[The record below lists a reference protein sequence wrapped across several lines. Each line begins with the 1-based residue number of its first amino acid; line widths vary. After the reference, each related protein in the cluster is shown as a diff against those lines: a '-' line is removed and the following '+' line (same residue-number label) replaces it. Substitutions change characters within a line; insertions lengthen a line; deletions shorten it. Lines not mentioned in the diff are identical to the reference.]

1 MTSTVLWTCT
11 DLTCPDL
18 QPRSQIEVQS
28 EFACCEFACSTANVT
43 APPWYLVFAQVRD
56 EYEVVKNM
64 PPPEQPAAKRAAVA
78 NGAAPSLGG
87 ATEVTTAPEDAAAGR
102 SSTARML
109 DSIAA
114 ERPRYAPCSV
124 GCT

>member
-1 MTSTVLWTCT
+1 M
-11 DLTCPDL
+11 
-18 QPRSQIEVQS
+18 QS
-28 EFACCEFACSTANVT
+28 ESACCNFACSSANFTAS
-43 APPWYLVFAQVRD
+43 PWPFVSAQVRD
-56 EYEVVKNM
+56 EYEAVKNM

-109 DSIAA
+109 DNIVA
-114 ERPRYAPCSV
+114 ERPR
-124 GCT
+124 